1 VPIVDVVI
9 VSDDASWPDLAQTLA
24 DGIGDALGAPIGT
37 TWVRL
42 RALDR
47 SHYAESGG
55 ADADADADAAP
66 VFVEIIS
73 RRAPDGPQLSSAV
86 VDIVRAV
93 ARATGRPAER
103 VHVIF
108 EPDGAGR
115 IAFGGRLVE

>member
-9 VSDDASWPDLAQTLA
+9 VSDDASWPGLAQTLA

-47 SHYAESGG
+47 NRYAESGG
-55 ADADADADAAP
+55 ADADADAGP

-73 RRAPDGPQLSSAV
+73 RRAPDGPQLSNAV

-93 ARATGRPAER
+93 ARATGLPAER

>member
-1 VPIVDVVI
+1 MPIVDVAI
-9 VSDDASWPDLAQTLA
+9 VSDDVSDPSLAQTLA

-42 RALDR
+42 RVLDR
-47 SHYAESGG
+47 DHYAESGG
-55 ADADADADAAP
+55 ADADASP

-73 RRAPDGPQLSSAV
+73 RRAPRGPQLSSV
-86 VDIVRAV
+86 VADIVRAV
-93 ARATGRPAER
+93 ARATGRTAER

-115 IAFGGRLVE
+115 IAFGGRLVD

>member
-1 VPIVDVVI
+1 VPIVDVAI
-9 VSDDASWPDLAQTLA
+9 VSDDVSWPGLAQTLA
-24 DGIGDALGAPIGT
+24 DGIGDALDAPIGT

-42 RALDR
+42 RALGRD
-47 SHYAESGG
+47 HYAESGG
-55 ADADADADAAP
+55 ADADADTGP

-73 RRAPDGPQLSSAV
+73 RRAPGGRQLSSVV
-86 VDIVRAV
+86 VDVVRAV

-108 EPDGAGR
+108 APDGAGR